1 MSYLLNGSYSGN
13 ICNVRKNDLIANFT
27 ITSHLGFWIAP
38 LSMTSVLPLNLVA
51 SSYSHPT
58 RRFLV
63 SFWEPALPLLTR
75 IGLVGWRQGYKSLL
89 LWHHK
94 SNSFILISDNSWPV
108 FLITSCRWG
117 SWTILSSI
125 LAIFFRCVYWALVY
139 RCSHLRFVVILIP
152 IISPNWPILIEEC
165 GSTTGLFSFQLRFSA
180 VFSHFIFRFFN
191 FFILILDVAP
201 HLVYPN
207 FIGGSVTVVFSF
219 QLCLILRLHVF
230 PFFSVLSH
238 STLRHYLFIYY
249 SSKCMFVN
257 IIYPLKIVW
266 IGIGFPYWS
275 QKTICFS
282 PQGPISLQR
291 VFPWSI
297 RAQTNELIKLEYHLK
312 VHYRKHDCPVNMHC
326 WKW

>member
-13 ICNVRKNDLIANFT
+13 ICNVRQNDLIANFTITNFT

-230 PFFSVLSH
+230 PFFLCC
-238 STLRHYLFIYY
+238 LIQRFA
-249 SSKCMFVN
+249 
-257 IIYPLKIVW
+257 IIYLYITPRSVC
-266 IGIGFPYWS
+266 S
-275 QKTICFS
+275 
-282 PQGPISLQR
+282 
-291 VFPWSI
+291 
-297 RAQTNELIKLEYHLK
+297 
-312 VHYRKHDCPVNMHC
+312 
-326 WKW
+326 